1 MGHLA
6 ARAFAGLAF
15 MAAALAAMIF
25 GAAGTFDYWQGW
37 AYLAVFVGAST
48 LTTLDLWRRDR
59 ALLERRLSAG
69 PTAETQG
76 AQKVIQAVM
85 AVVFVGLMVVPGLDR
100 RFGWSHV
107 PTPLVI
113 LGDLATAASFYM
125 IAMVYRAN
133 SYAAATVKLSEGQQV
148 ISTGPYGLVRHPM
161 YAAALPLIAAAPLAL
176 GSWWDFIWLPVF
188 LAGLIWRLLEEEA
201 FLVREL
207 PGYAAYREK
216 VRYRLAPGVW

>member
-15 MAAALAAMIF
+15 MAVALMAMIF
-25 GAAGTFDYWQGW
+25 GAAGTLDYWQGW
-37 AYLAVFVGAST
+37 AYLAVFIAASA
-48 LTTLDLWRRDR
+48 LTTWDLWRRDR

-69 PTAETQG
+69 PTAE
-76 AQKVIQAVM
+76 AQASQKLIQAIM
-85 AVVFVGLMVVPGLDR
+85 AVVFIGLMIVPGLDR

-107 PTPLVI
+107 PAALVVI
-113 LGDLATAASFYM
+113 GDFVTAASFYM

-161 YAAALPLIAAAPLAL
+161 YAAALPLIAGAPLAL
-176 GSWWDFIWLPVF
+176 GSWWGFVWLPPFV
-188 LAGLIWRLLEEEA
+188 AGLIWRLLEEEA

-207 PGYAAYREK
+207 PGYAAYRDK
-216 VRYRLAPGVW
+216 VRYRLAPGLW